1 MTEKRYSK
9 MMNHYG
15 TSRTYCTG
23 IYDNQNN
30 RELENSN
37 QVITEL
43 NVLYEENEQL
53 KKLFFEML
61 VQTSVEIDPKK
72 PTRYS
77 ATLIFNADEYLTVEK
92 IMKDFKR

>member
-30 RELENSN
+30 RELENSS
-37 QVITEL
+37 QVIYEL
-43 NVLYEENEQL
+43 NALHEENQAL
-53 KKLFFEML
+53 KKAVDEA
-61 VQTSVEIDPKK
+61 DD
-72 PTRYS
+72 
-77 ATLIFNADEYLTVEK
+77 LIKSHLSTHYNRKWENYCKNIGVDLE
-92 IMKDFKR
+92 